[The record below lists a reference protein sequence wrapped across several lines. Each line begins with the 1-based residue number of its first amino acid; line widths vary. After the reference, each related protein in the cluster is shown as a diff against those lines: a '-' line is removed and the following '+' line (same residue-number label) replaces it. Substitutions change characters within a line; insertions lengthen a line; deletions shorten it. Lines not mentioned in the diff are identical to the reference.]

1 MNKFKRILS
10 ALLVLVMCLSMLP
23 AQAFAEA
30 EEAAPVQEATAPA
43 QQEPASEESEEQ
55 KQEADAEEKP
65 EETEGGKPAAKV
77 TKAPEALEG
86 LVYTGEALSL

>member
-30 EEAAPVQEATAPA
+30 EEAAPVQEETAPA
-43 QQEPASEESEEQ
+43 QQEPAS
-55 KQEADAEEKP
+55 
-65 EETEGGKPAAKV
+65 
-77 TKAPEALEG
+77 
-86 LVYTGEALSL
+86 